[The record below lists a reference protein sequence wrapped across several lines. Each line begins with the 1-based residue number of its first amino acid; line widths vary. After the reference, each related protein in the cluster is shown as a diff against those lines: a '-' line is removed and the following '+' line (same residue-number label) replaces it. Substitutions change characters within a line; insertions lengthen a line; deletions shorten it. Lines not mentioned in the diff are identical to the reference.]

1 MTIRV
6 EDIDTLDFS
15 DVADLSQPPL
25 PPIHPGVHLL
35 EDFMKPLEMSANAL
49 AQALRVPTNRIT
61 AIVNGDRGI
70 TADTAL
76 RLARYFDMSPE
87 FWLNLQKSY
96 ELQVAKI
103 EVAAEI
109 EAEVTPR
116 QVA

>member
-1 MTIRV
+1 MTIRI
-6 EDIDTLDFS
+6 EDIDKIDFS

-61 AIVNGDRGI
+61 AIINGERGI
-70 TADTAL
+70 TADTAM
-76 RLARYFDMSPE
+76 RIARYFGGDARS
-87 FWLNLQKSY
+87 WLNLQASY
-96 ELQVAKI
+96 ELEKAQI
-103 EVAAEI
+103 EAGAEI
-109 EAEVTPR
+109 EAGITPR